1 MQIRRKERTETAGR
15 KICLQLG
22 KRGNT
27 DEDKKAEN
35 SSGKV
40 RRNAGNSA
48 A

>member
-1 MQIRRKERTETAGR
+1 MLTN
-15 KICLQLG
+15 G

-35 SSGKV
+35 SSAKA
-40 RRNAGNSA
+40 RRNAGKSA